1 MVDVNVTSLERHRR
15 PLTVAACLG
24 VIGLLYVAYLSQ
36 SRSLGTDADGAS
48 NVLQAW
54 DMLHGNVLLRGWWLS
69 DVSFYTTELPE
80 YMLVELAR
88 GLNSGVINAAGA
100 ATYTILIV
108 LAAVLAKGRATGTAG
123 LLRALMAAG
132 IMLAPAPTLLS
143 SPNHTGTQV
152 PLLLI
157 WLVIDRLGAGNRGD
171 PSSRTSARYLPWL
184 VGALLTWVEVADQ
197 LAIFVAALP
206 VIVVSAIRICQRR
219 ESWRADAGL
228 LAGAVASVVLAM
240 TATLLIRRAD
250 PAPSLAYAGISTD
263 AVRRGLHRAAF
274 LACRGRRRAAPH
286 RRDPGGLGLVPGG
299 QAAAD
304 GRRTAGAPALRGHSD
319 KSGRVR
325 AQHAGH

>member
-219 ESWRADAGL
+219 ESWRAGWRER
-228 LAGAVASVVLAM
+228 SP
-240 TATLLIRRAD
+240 RSCWR
-250 PAPSLAYAGISTD
+250 
-263 AVRRGLHRAAF
+263 
-274 LACRGRRRAAPH
+274 
-286 RRDPGGLGLVPGG
+286 
-299 QAAAD
+299 
-304 GRRTAGAPALRGHSD
+304 
-319 KSGRVR
+319 
-325 AQHAGH
+325 